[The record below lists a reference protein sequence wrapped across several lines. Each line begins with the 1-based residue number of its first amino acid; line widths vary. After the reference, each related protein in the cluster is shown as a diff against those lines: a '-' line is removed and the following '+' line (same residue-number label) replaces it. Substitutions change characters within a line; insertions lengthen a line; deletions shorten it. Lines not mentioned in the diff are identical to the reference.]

1 MQYNLEILNKYIDK
15 GLIIKQVHPT
25 LPLSIYNY
33 SRECQ
38 FNGNWDRYTLACRG
52 LVLDN
57 EGNVI
62 AKPFPKFFNWEEIKD
77 DKYAHCE
84 GCRRVGMINCAHPEE
99 CGGWEMRS
107 VIPNE
112 SFEVYEK
119 MDGSLGIIFYYEE
132 ELSDEKRYNIWF
144 NNNYQTGM
152 ERFFDPNNLPDFDD
166 PYYEP
171 TPRIKGEWHMAT
183 RGSFQSEQAIKG
195 MEILNKYNRV
205 QLMENYTY
213 LVEIIYPENRIVVD
227 YGKEERLVL
236 LGIVRT
242 DSGEELD
249 YSTMCN
255 ESDVTGIPLVMKY
268 KTWGEDWETLK
279 KEISKDN
286 EGYVIRFSGGM
297 RMKIKGDEYVRLH
310 KILTNFSTKD
320 IWELLRN
327 NEPLEPFLERV
338 PDEFDKWVKAIIMN
352 LRYSFH
358 HIDERAGKLHDG
370 FRYGKFNDRDP
381 EPTKKEFAEYVKQF
395 PKELAAVMFKMWDK
409 QPYDHIIWSMIKPK
423 YEKPFKKDTDL

>member
-1 MQYNLEILNKYIDK
+1 MKYDLNILNKYIDE
-15 GLIIKQVHPT
+15 GLVIKQVHPT

-38 FNGNWDRYTLACRG
+38 YSGFWDIITLNCRG
-52 LVLDN
+52 LVLDT

-62 AKPFPKFFNWEEIKD
+62 AKPFPKFKNYEEHK
-77 DKYAHCE
+77 
-84 GCRRVGMINCAHPEE
+84 PED
-99 CGGWEMRS
+99 
-107 VIPNE
+107 IPNE
-112 SFEVYEK
+112 FFEVYEK

-132 ELSDEKRYNIWF
+132 KLSDERRYNIWF

-152 ERFFDPNNLPDFDD
+152 ERFFDPNNLPNFDD

-171 TPRIKGEWHMAT
+171 TPKTKGEWHVAT
-183 RGSFQSEQAIKG
+183 RGSFTSEQAIKG
-195 MEILNKYNRV
+195 KEMLDKLPLDKLDKNNTYLSEILFK
-205 QLMENYTY
+205 Q
-213 LVEIIYPENRIVVD
+213 NRIVVD
-227 YGKEERLVL
+227 YGDYEGLVL
-236 LGIVRT
+236 LGAFDT
-242 DSGEELD
+242 KSGVEIERCELEKLEGWD
-249 YSTMCN
+249 
-255 ESDVTGIPLVMKY
+255 IVMKY

-279 KEISKDN
+279 REISKDN

-297 RMKIKGDEYVRLH
+297 RMKIKGTEYVRLH

-320 IWELLRN
+320 IWELLKN
-327 NEPLEPFLERV
+327 NEPMEPFLERV
-338 PDEFDKWVKAIIMN
+338 PDEFDDWVKRTVMN

-395 PKELAAVMFKMWDK
+395 PKELAVVMFKMWDK
-409 QPYDHIIWSMIKPK
+409 QPYDNIIWSMIKPK
-423 YEKPFKKDTDL
+423 YSKPFKNNNDL